1 MRAGL
6 IHLPNNV
13 PFAAAAADRQLRAR
27 RGGFTLIEILVV
39 VVIVGIVSA
48 IILPQIGTRDDQR
61 AAAAG
66 RVITSDLMYAQSRAI
81 ATQKTH
87 YVLFD
92 TGGSGT
98 YKVMDS
104 ASPVNIIKHPVTGQ
118 NFQVYFGASSANGL
132 QNMTLSSVNIDGQNC
147 LAFDSLGVPYSYN
160 FSTSTMTALSSGK
173 IQVKSGNAQ
182 TTVNVAPFSGEMTF
196 Q

>member
-1 MRAGL
+1 MRAGPMNCL
-6 IHLPNNV
+6 NRASN
-13 PFAAAAADRQLRAR
+13 AAAPVRPCRSV

-48 IILPQIGTRDDQR
+48 IILPQIGNRDDQR

-66 RVITSDLMYAQSRAI
+66 RVVTSDLMYAQSRAI

-87 YVLFD
+87 YIMFD
-92 TGGSGT
+92 AGTGT
-98 YKVMDS
+98 YKVLDTI
-104 ASPVNIIKHPVTGQ
+104 SPQNVIKHPITGQ
-118 NFQVYFGASSANGL
+118 NFQVKFGTGSTSGLEQMTLGSANF
-132 QNMTLSSVNIDGQNC
+132 DGQTC

-160 FSTSTMTALSSGK
+160 GSTSTLTSLSSGK
-173 IQVKSGNAQ
+173 IQVKAGAV
-182 TTVNVAPFSGEMTF
+182 TVTVNVAPFSGEMTF